1 MMLKLTLRC
10 IFFIVLCFPSALST
24 HAQRTTK
31 YIDFEATGIAGSQ
44 IKIIS
49 QEKFVRVL
57 TTGGYVNTRLTDA
70 YKRSEGLN
78 FRSYYKEK
86 KDEKIV
92 DNLFDGPV
100 YMYPGNEYFIDVFEQ
115 ASNKLVMRYVLQRP
129 KLSPKIEFYRQ
140 NNTHFYTTKTD
151 GRDGELS
158 LSPGEKVRL
167 EIAQRKDFEGMEVE
181 YSLRNLKT
189 MRMQHGS
196 SKHAFQ
202 NLVFAANTNYELRFN
217 YVVQKESVGVLYIHV
232 KPHWYQSP
240 ITYLVLLVV
249 LVAIGILLLTLAL
262 KKKISSSQKEQEK
275 LEQAAIRLQSLL
287 NPHFTFNALSTIQ
300 GLMNTNRIDEAN
312 VYLQEFS
319 SLLRQTLAKS
329 QQVFNSL
336 DQELEMMRMYIRL
349 EAFRFNFSWTIEI
362 AEVLNTSVIEIPTLL
377 LQPLIEN
384 SIKHGLSG
392 LGDKGQLTIICK
404 EGQKKDTFVVVI
416 KDNGTWVDKPA
427 GYGISLTK
435 ERIRTLNTLRKEQ
448 TIVLDYN
455 KQSGT
460 EAILTFHHWIN
471 T

>member
-1 MMLKLTLRC
+1 M
-10 IFFIVLCFPSALST
+10 
-24 HAQRTTK
+24 HAQQTTK
-31 YIDFEATGIAGSQ
+31 YIHFEATGITGSE
-44 IKIIS
+44 IKTIS
-49 QEKFVRVL
+49 QENFVKVL
-57 TTGGYVNTRLTDA
+57 TSGGYVNISLTDTF
-70 YKRSEGLN
+70 KRSDGLN

-86 KDEKIV
+86 KVEKAA
-92 DNLFDGPV
+92 DNLFNSPV
-100 YMYPGNEYFIDVFEQ
+100 YLYPGNEYFIDVFEQ
-115 ASNKLVMRYVLQRP
+115 ASNKLVTRYVLQRP
-129 KLSPKIEFYRQ
+129 KLFPKIEFYGAD
-140 NNTHFYTTKTD
+140 NSHFYTTKTD

-158 LSPGEKVRL
+158 LSPNENIRL
-167 EIAQRKDFEGMEVE
+167 EITRRMDFEDMEVE

-189 MRMQHGS
+189 RRTQHGR
-196 SKHAFQ
+196 SKSVFK
-202 NLVFAANTNYELRFN
+202 NLSFAANTNYELRFN
-217 YVVQKESVGVLYIHV
+217 YVVQKESVSILYIQV

-240 ITYLVLLVV
+240 ITYLVLLIT
-249 LVAIGILLLTLAL
+249 LVGIGVLLLTLTL
-262 KKKISSSQKEQEK
+262 KKRINSSQKEQQK

-312 VYLQEFS
+312 TYLQEFS
-319 SLLRQTLAKS
+319 TLLRQTLAKS

-336 DQELEMMRMYIRL
+336 DQELEMMRMYIGL

-362 AEVLNTSVIEIPTLL
+362 AEELNTSVIEIPTLL

-392 LGDKGQLTIICK
+392 LGNKGQLTIVCK

-416 KDNGTWVDKPA
+416 RDNGTWVDKPI

-435 ERIRTLNTLRKEQ
+435 ERIRTLNTMRKEQ
-448 TIVLDYN
+448 AIVLDYS
-455 KQSGT
+455 QERGT